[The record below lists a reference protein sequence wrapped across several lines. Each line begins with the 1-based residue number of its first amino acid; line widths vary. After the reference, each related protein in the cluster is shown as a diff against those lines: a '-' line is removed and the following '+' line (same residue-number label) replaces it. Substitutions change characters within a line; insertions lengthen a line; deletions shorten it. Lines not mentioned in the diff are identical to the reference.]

1 MQCLHD
7 IVYYII
13 VSSELN
19 SISDE
24 SWLRVMITYGGS
36 IDEVK
41 QIMIKTGWVV
51 VMRKLDIRGVLKSD
65 CLLRNSLVINF
76 MSLPRVVLCVTRRS
90 GETSLTNTANCC
102 IGSVRLVL
110 GWYCCAETPN
120 HHDPNN
126 KSNALHNNITFGN
139 ITCYMSIKSNSVVTE
154 LTLGKSNVLL
164 ITVILFL
171 VSNHR

>member
-1 MQCLHD
+1 MPNHGFAPDHKSLVTCNTSAGLDVEAMQCLHD

-110 GWYCCAETPN
+110 GWYCCTETPN
-120 HHDPNN
+120 HYDP
-126 KSNALHNNITFGN
+126 KHYLI
-139 ITCYMSIKSNSVVTE
+139 I
-154 LTLGKSNVLL
+154 LL
-164 ITVILFL
+164 LVISCQLK
-171 VSNHR
+171 VIVM